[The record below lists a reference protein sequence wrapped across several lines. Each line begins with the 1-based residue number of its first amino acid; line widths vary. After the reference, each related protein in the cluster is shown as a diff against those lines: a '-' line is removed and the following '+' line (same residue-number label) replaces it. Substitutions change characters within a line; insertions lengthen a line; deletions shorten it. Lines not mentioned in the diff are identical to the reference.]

1 MRPGILPIVTEK
13 IQESR
18 ALIRTLSRL
27 FINPGNHQLVS
38 RQTEG
43 ALLSSLCIVQYRPR
57 SHYLYHRQQEEFRSW
72 ASRSREPKIGGFP
85 TPGVKSPESQ
95 RRGALSL
102 GVLGRA
108 GAGRAECNVP
118 YSSVPL
124 LRSETLITHRRY
136 RDIVL
141 QRTSRQG
148 DKSTELQ

>member
-1 MRPGILPIVTEK
+1 M
-13 IQESR
+13 
-18 ALIRTLSRL
+18 
-27 FINPGNHQLVS
+27 S

-136 RDIVL
+136 RDIEIQCYRGHPDKETSL
-141 QRTSRQG
+141 QRCS
-148 DKSTELQ
+148 DKPVSIVTIDPVTRTGEVENCSNCA